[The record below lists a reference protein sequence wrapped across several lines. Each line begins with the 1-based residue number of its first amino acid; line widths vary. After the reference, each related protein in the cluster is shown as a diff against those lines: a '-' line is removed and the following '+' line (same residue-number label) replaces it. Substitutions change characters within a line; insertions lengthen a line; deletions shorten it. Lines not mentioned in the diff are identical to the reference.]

1 MNDLENLKK
10 TIEED
15 YARKVN
21 TFRLLPITGKD
32 ILIGDSMIAFMLMR
46 KYGFDR
52 WQNMGIAGDTTI
64 GVMNRLDAVI
74 RQKPKRVI
82 LSIGSNDLVLTNDTI
97 DEITSRI
104 HDLIS
109 VLKSHNIDIYYLLV
123 TPVCPSCEG
132 ANQLYIGSRT
142 NEDIFK
148 LNQSII
154 KALHQDKIIDTYSPF
169 INRQKELNPIYS
181 RDGIHLNDVGYQL
194 FSKTIHDALS

>member
-46 KYGFDR
+46 KYGFDG

-104 HDLIS
+104 HDLVL
-109 VLKSHNIDIYYLLV
+109 VLKSHHIDVYYLLV
-123 TPVCPSCEG
+123 TPVCPRCEG
-132 ANQLYIGSRT
+132 ANHLYIGGRT
-142 NEDIFK
+142 NEDIIK
-148 LNQSII
+148 LNQSIK

-169 INRQKELNPIYS
+169 VNRQIEMSPIYS
-181 RDGIHLNDVGYQL
+181 RDGIHLNDLGYQL